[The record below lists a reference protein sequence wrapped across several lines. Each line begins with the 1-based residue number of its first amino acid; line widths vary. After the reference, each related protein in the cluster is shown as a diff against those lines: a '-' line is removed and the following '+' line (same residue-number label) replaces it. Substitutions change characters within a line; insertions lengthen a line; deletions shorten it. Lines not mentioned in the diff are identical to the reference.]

1 MVNELDFRNKLS
13 LKFPND
19 FFKEEIRCEYTV
31 TEKTKKIW
39 AVEIDLL
46 NELIRV
52 CKKYDIKMTVF
63 AGTLLGAIRHKG
75 MIPWDDDVDVCLT
88 REEYKKLCEV
98 APKEFK
104 YPYFF
109 QNYKTDPQYLF
120 GYSRLRNSL
129 TTGHIVGEDS
139 LNYNNGIFIDVFVLD
154 GYIEDE
160 SLLKKQKDEQDK
172 LLRLASLYNKNNFSK
187 NKVARLL
194 KQLLFFTLSPLLRL
208 CVKYDSIAEA
218 YQNNLQKYNNSTTR
232 ISLITHNFNLL
243 RKYWCNR
250 EDLYNITYLPF
261 ENILVPAPAK
271 YEDMLKHMYG
281 DYMAFPPVEKRG
293 AWHEGWLEFDPDT
306 PYREYMYKYNK

>member
-46 NELIRV
+46 NELILV
-52 CKKYDIKMTVF
+52 CKKHNIKMTVF

-88 REEYKKLCEV
+88 REEYNKLCEI

-104 YPYFF
+104 HPYFF

-120 GYSRLRNSL
+120 GYARLRNSL
-129 TTGHIVGEDS
+129 TTGHIAGEDS

-154 GYIEDE
+154 GFIEDE
-160 SLLKKQKDEQDK
+160 NLLKRQKKEQEK
-172 LLRLASLYNKNNFSK
+172 LLRYASLYKGNNFSK
-187 NKVARLL
+187 NKIVRTL
-194 KQLLFFTLSPLLRL
+194 KQVLFCTVSPLMRL
-208 CVKYDSIAEA
+208 FVKYDSIAEA
-218 YQNNLQKYNNSTTR
+218 YQKNLQLYNGKTR
-232 ISLITHNFNLL
+232 RVSLITHNFNLL

-250 EDLYNITYLPF
+250 EDLEEITYLPF
-261 ENILVPAPAK
+261 ENIYVPAPAK
-271 YEDMLKHMYG
+271 YEAMLKHMYG
-281 DYMAFPPVEKRG
+281 DYMEFPPAEKRG
-293 AWHEGWLEFDPDT
+293 TWHGDWLVFDPDT
-306 PYREYMYKYNK
+306 PYNEFMRRFN